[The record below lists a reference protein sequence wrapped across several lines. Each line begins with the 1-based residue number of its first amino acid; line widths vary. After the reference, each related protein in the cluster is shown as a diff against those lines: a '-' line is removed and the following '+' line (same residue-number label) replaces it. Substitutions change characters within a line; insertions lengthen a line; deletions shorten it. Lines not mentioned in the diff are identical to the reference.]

1 MLRNVDSKPA
11 SILSIDNTN
20 TVESYFNV
28 IKGRL
33 ERTCPTLVDLYN
45 AINFTEMSV
54 LASRNPC
61 SPELPQCVV
70 RLLLTTVTKDVV
82 NMLTLKGVQSLLD
95 LLCLVAL
102 DVIFDKND
110 GVSKSSYEHVRNAF
124 ETNTPI
130 DTFLW
135 MSNGWVFST
144 EHHPPRHDVVA
155 ISVSEN
161 TTPSELSMRLEP
173 F

>member
-1 MLRNVDSKPA
+1 MFTFPEHSIERLHPATTELEKRAMLVITMLMNIDSKPA

-33 ERTCPTLVDLYN
+33 ETTRPTLVELYN

-61 SPELPQCVV
+61 SPELPQCV
-70 RLLLTTVTKDVV
+70 LSILLTVVTMDIV
-82 NMLTLKGVQSLLD
+82 NMLTMKGVQSLLD

-102 DVIFDKND
+102 DIVFDRND
-110 GVSKSSYEHVRNAF
+110 GVTKSSYDLVRNAF
-124 ETNTPI
+124 ESNTPI

-135 MSNGWVFST
+135 MSNV
-144 EHHPPRHDVVA
+144 
-155 ISVSEN
+155 
-161 TTPSELSMRLEP
+161 
-173 F
+173 